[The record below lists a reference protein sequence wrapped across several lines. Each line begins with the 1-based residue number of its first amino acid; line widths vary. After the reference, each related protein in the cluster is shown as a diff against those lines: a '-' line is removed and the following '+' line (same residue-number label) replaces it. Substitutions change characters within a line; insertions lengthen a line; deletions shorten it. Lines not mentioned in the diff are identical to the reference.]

1 MSGTDFTPIPPGDLV
16 SLLSAKEQ
24 AAAINVHRQF
34 RIWFTGAEVH
44 YNQNQPQAA
53 RSAVRAENER
63 MEDLERIIMR
73 AFMAEGPEIE
83 ALTFRHIHTGG
94 VRS

>member
-1 MSGTDFTPIPPGDLV
+1 MKQDFTPIPAGELV
-16 SLLSAKEQ
+16 GLLSVKDQ

-34 RIWFTGAEVH
+34 RMWFTGAEVN
-44 YNQNQPQAA
+44 YDQNQLQAA

-83 ALTFRHIHTGG
+83 AITFRRAQAGR
-94 VRS
+94 VQS